1 MHKKLV
7 VFLLLAFL
15 LLMAGL
21 SVRAVNRS
29 EHAST
34 REGTAAI
41 AVIQINGPISG
52 VSSWLESS
60 SSGAGVIM
68 EAIRK
73 AGKRKD
79 IKAVVVR
86 IDSPGGSAGASQEI
100 AMELDRLREK
110 GKPVV
115 TSMGDVCASGG
126 YWIACSTD
134 HIVANGA
141 SLTGSIGVIMQLS
154 NLEGLYGKL
163 GIRNQTIKSG
173 EHKDMGSTSR
183 ELSAE
188 EEKILQDLVDDSYQQ
203 FLEQVQK
210 GRQEKIAADKLLE
223 IADGRIFTGKQAL
236 ELGLVDSL
244 GNYYDAVRQA
254 EKMAG
259 IKGESKLEVINAFSW
274 WDRLKLSMY
283 NPNLFQQGGFVEL
296 KY

>member
-21 SVRAVNRS
+21 SIRAVNRT
-29 EHAST
+29 EHGST
-34 REGTAAI
+34 REGTATI
-41 AVIQINGPISG
+41 AVVQINGPISG
-52 VSSWLESS
+52 VSSWLENSS
-60 SSGAGVIM
+60 STAGDIM

-73 AGKRKD
+73 AGKRED

-100 AMELDRLREK
+100 AMELERLREK

-134 HIVANGA
+134 HIVASGA

-173 EHKDMGSTSR
+173 KHKDMGSTSR

-259 IKGESKLEVINAFSW
+259 IKGESKMEVINAFSW
-274 WDRLKLSMY
+274 WDRFKLGMF
-283 NPNLFQQGGFVEL
+283 NPNFFQQGGFAEL

>member
-7 VFLLLAFL
+7 VFLLLIFL

-21 SVRAVNRS
+21 SIRAVNRLD
-29 EHAST
+29 HGST
-34 REGTAAI
+34 QEGTATI
-41 AVIQINGPISG
+41 AVIQINGPIGG

-60 SSGAGVIM
+60 SSTAGDIM

-73 AGKRKD
+73 AGKRED

-236 ELGLVDSL
+236 ELGLVVT
-244 GNYYDAVRQA
+244 GNYYDAVQQT
-254 EKMAG
+254 EKMA
-259 IKGESKLEVINAFSW
+259 ESKAKASW
-274 WDRLKLSMY
+274 S
-283 NPNLFQQGGFVEL
+283 N
-296 KY
+296 

>member
-15 LLMAGL
+15 LPMAGL

-188 EEKILQDLVDDSYQQ
+188 EEKILQELVDDSYQQ

-210 GRQEKIAADKLLE
+210 GRQGKIAADKLLE
-223 IADGRIFTGKQAL
+223 IADGRIFSGKQAL

-244 GNYYDAVRQA
+244 GNYYDAVQQA

-283 NPNLFQQGGFVEL
+283 NPNLFQQGGFAEL

>member
-274 WDRLKLSMY
+274 WDRFKLGMF
-283 NPNLFQQGGFVEL
+283 NPNLFQQGGFAEL

>member
-274 WDRLKLSMY
+274 WERLKLDMF
-283 NPNLFQQGGFVEL
+283 NPNLFQQGGFAEL

>member
-21 SVRAVNRS
+21 SIRAVNRT
-29 EHAST
+29 EHGST
-34 REGTAAI
+34 REGTATI
-41 AVIQINGPISG
+41 AVVQINGPITG
-52 VSSWLESS
+52 VSGWLENSS
-60 SSGAGVIM
+60 STADDIM

-73 AGKRKD
+73 AGKRED

-134 HIVANGA
+134 HIVASGA

-259 IKGESKLEVINAFSW
+259 IKDESKLEVINAFSW
-274 WDRLKLSMY
+274 WDRLKLGMF
-283 NPNLFQQGGFVEL
+283 NPNLFQQGGFAEL

>member
-21 SVRAVNRS
+21 SIRAVNRLD
-29 EHAST
+29 HGST
-34 REGTAAI
+34 REGTATI
-41 AVIQINGPISG
+41 AVVQINGPIGG
-52 VSSWLESS
+52 VSSWMENSS
-60 SSGAGVIM
+60 STAGDIM

-73 AGKRKD
+73 AGKRED

-100 AMELDRLREK
+100 AMELERLREK

-141 SLTGSIGVIMQLS
+141 SMTGSIGVIMQLS

-188 EEKILQDLVDDSYQQ
+188 EEKILQALVDDSYQQ

-244 GNYYDAVRQA
+244 GNYYDAVQQA

-274 WDRLKLSMY
+274 WDRFKLGMF
-283 NPNLFQQGGFVEL
+283 NPNLFQQGGFAEL

>member
-1 MHKKLV
+1 MYKKLA
-7 VFLLLAFL
+7 VFILLAFL
-15 LLMAGL
+15 LIMAGL
-21 SVRAVNRS
+21 SIRAVNRL
-29 EHAST
+29 EHTSLK
-34 REGTAAI
+34 EGSPTI
-41 AVIQINGPISG
+41 AVVQINGPISG
-52 VSSWLESS
+52 VPAWMDNSS
-60 SSGAGVIM
+60 SAAADIM

-73 AGKRKD
+73 AGKRED
-79 IKAVVVR
+79 VKALVVR

-100 AMELDRLREK
+100 ALELDHLRNK

-134 HIVANGA
+134 HIVASGA

-154 NLEGLYGKL
+154 NLEGLYEKL

-173 EHKDMGSTSR
+173 KHKDIGSTMR
-183 ELSAE
+183 EVSAE
-188 EEKILQDLVDDSYQQ
+188 EEKILQELVDDSYQQ
-203 FLEQVQK
+203 FLTQVQK
-210 GRQEKIAADKLLE
+210 GRQEKISAEKLLE

-259 IKGESKLEVINAFSW
+259 IKGESKIEVLNVLNW
-274 WDRLKLSMY
+274 WDRLKLGVI
-283 NPNLFQQGGFVEL
+283 NPELFQQQGFTEL
-296 KY
+296 RY

>member
-1 MHKKLV
+1 
-7 VFLLLAFL
+7 
-15 LLMAGL
+15 
-21 SVRAVNRS
+21 
-29 EHAST
+29 
-34 REGTAAI
+34 
-41 AVIQINGPISG
+41 
-52 VSSWLESS
+52 
-60 SSGAGVIM
+60 M

-73 AGKRKD
+73 AGKRED

-134 HIVANGA
+134 HIVASGA
-141 SLTGSIGVIMQLS
+141 SLTGSIGVIMQLR

-173 EHKDMGSTSR
+173 KHKDMGSTSR

-259 IKGESKLEVINAFSW
+259 IKGESKMEVINAFSW
-274 WDRLKLSMY
+274 WDRFKLGMF
-283 NPNLFQQGGFVEL
+283 NPNFFQQGGFAEL

>member
-188 EEKILQDLVDDSYQQ
+188 EEKILQELVDDSYQQ

-210 GRQEKIAADKLLE
+210 GRQGKIAADKLLE
-223 IADGRIFTGKQAL
+223 IADGRIFSGKQAL

-244 GNYYDAVRQA
+244 GNYYDAVQQA

>member
-21 SVRAVNRS
+21 SIRAVNRT
-29 EHAST
+29 EHGST
-34 REGTAAI
+34 REGTATI
-41 AVIQINGPISG
+41 AVVQINGPITG
-52 VSSWLESS
+52 VSGWLENSS
-60 SSGAGVIM
+60 STADDIM

-73 AGKRKD
+73 AGKRED

-134 HIVANGA
+134 HIVASGA

-173 EHKDMGSTSR
+173 KHKDMGSTSR

-188 EEKILQDLVDDSYQQ
+188 EEKILQELVDDSYQQ

-259 IKGESKLEVINAFSW
+259 IKGESKIEVINAFSW
-274 WDRLKLSMY
+274 WDRFKLGMF
-283 NPNLFQQGGFVEL
+283 NPNFLQQGGFAEL